1 MLNLNYMDIYLEM
14 PTYGDSRENW
24 TETALECYQR
34 RCNCQDCPIP
44 HPTGL
49 CKMKSCVLAL
59 FRQFGSPE
67 EIIKEK
73 EKDRQK
79 VEYILKAI
87 DEGKTRKQMAEELNI
102 SLYTLKKYIQKTG
115 IRMLNEQMYKRM
127 RGNNA
132 KSNITNERMR

>member
-14 PTYGDSRENW
+14 PTYGDKRENW

-34 RCNCQDCPIP
+34 RCNCQDCNIP
-44 HPTGL
+44 HPTGF
-49 CKMKSCVLAL
+49 CMMKSCVLAL

-67 EIIKEK
+67 ELIKEK

-87 DEGKTRKQMAEELNI
+87 DEGKTRKQMAQELNI
-102 SLYTLKKYIQKTG
+102 SIYALKKYIQRSGVK
-115 IRMLNEQMYKRM
+115 IQFEKMYKVR
-127 RGNNA
+127 RGQNV
-132 KSNITNERMR
+132 